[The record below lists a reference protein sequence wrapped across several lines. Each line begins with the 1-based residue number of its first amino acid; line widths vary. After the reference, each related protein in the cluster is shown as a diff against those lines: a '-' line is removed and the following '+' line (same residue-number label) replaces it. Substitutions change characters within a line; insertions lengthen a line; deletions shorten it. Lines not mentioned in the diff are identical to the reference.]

1 MTKSYPTGENSAS
14 DSSENS
20 SQLNTGSF
28 DIRDHLDKL
37 EPGKEKNKYTCPVCG
52 GHNLSVEPRTG
63 KYKCWSG
70 DCSSAAIR
78 EAIKPL
84 SEFLTEQHG
93 NKSAST
99 RQPAKKATK
108 KAQSVPVPIPTG
120 LKLLKLPAPQYGP
133 EPHKPKYFPKD
144 VPAHAEQVTY
154 VYSASQEVFRFQWV
168 DLSKPKGRDKTYRQI
183 HIDGDGKRVWAKG
196 DSRWP
201 AYRINEVVETLKG
214 VPDGEPVAV
223 LMLEGEPNVELAR
236 SHGLTALTMQGSNW
250 NHSEMSA
257 MVDALRATGK
267 QIVLVM
273 LRDNDDTG
281 IKKASEVQSL
291 CNWALSVSAGIPC
304 LIVDPVAIYRDIPD
318 KGDIREILENMDIEE
333 FIRRLEAE
341 IHGAATEEINENFL
355 TPHPRTREDV
365 VYWSSNSNT
374 SDYIPDTA
382 PTPELNYAQKAIEAL
397 YSGTHWVSIGGQLFE
412 FTGTHYE
419 LRSEATERRRILHWL
434 STYSEYV
441 KGKYRCNRANSA
453 SVNEV
458 YNYMVLAVAVDPN
471 TINPD
476 GLNCANGVVKVN
488 SDGTHS
494 LVRHDPN
501 QVYTYVGCKYDP
513 NIDPTDCDRLL
524 ECLEPPQREIFLRT
538 AAAALN
544 LKLVRS
550 KLTGRGV
557 KGLLCFG
564 EGSNGK
570 DTLRAALA
578 TVFGRGMTG
587 KSLSDF
593 KSYDNGRKFSL
604 AGVEGSICNW
614 ASENTA
620 KVDLDTIQSL
630 KQLITGDPLDIERK
644 GKDSYEYKPAAIF
657 FANCNK
663 LPSITGGTA
672 AIDDRYGIL
681 SFKKTYKYN
690 ADPSQ
695 GELEADPRFKDNETF
710 ILQQIAPAMLNK
722 MLERMPLLLAEGID
736 YKATREA
743 MREAQEE
750 SRHLWQF
757 AREVGLEVQSGGR
770 IWLTDLWPLLQGW
783 YVESGILEIEDNG
796 EKKKPKW
803 VWNEL
808 SNKYDTPVK
817 AINQVHSRLC
827 EIFPKVQ
834 IHRYNGRDEIERRGQ
849 KYLTGIGFTQ
859 SSTKTPKTG
868 LPELPVDT
876 ARDTGLPSELP
887 KNTGNP
893 VGNSQTL
900 TQSAGNSGNSISS
913 PFAEVCNLL
922 SQLTD
927 EERRKLTEILTQPQP
942 EQLTPPTQPKRLP
955 LKKGVRVRYVGNNAG
970 CVAQYGKL
978 DLVVDEV
985 KNHYVACLKPDGSF
999 TTWLNPRDLRVIP
1012 D

>member
-1 MTKSYPTGENSAS
+1 MSKSYPTGENSAFQNS
-14 DSSENS
+14 TFISPKHLIEWVEGSVVSEAIAR
-20 SQLNTGSF
+20 LNIESLTA
-28 DIRDHLDKL
+28 
-37 EPGKEKNKYTCPVCG
+37 KELNERIQPKDPIKTDGWWCRGVNW
-52 GHNLSVEPRTG
+52 RTG
-63 KYKCWSG
+63 ARMGNCYGQGKPDKPHQPEGSKPRKYLTSSG
-70 DCSSAAIR
+70 GEPDAIF
-78 EAIKPL
+78 L
-84 SEFLTEQHG
+84 SIPDRHYWNKAWNDKSIPRHWTEG
-93 NKSAST
+93 
-99 RQPAKKATK
+99 AKKAGAGLSLELAVIALTGVWNWGK
-108 KAQSVPVPIPTG
+108 DGELAPFVKEWAQPGTIHYIDFDSDYASNPSCRTAI
-120 LKLLKLPAPQYGP
+120 LKFGRLLEECGC
-133 EPHKPKYFPKD
+133 EVHITVWD
-144 VPAHAEQVTY
+144 
-154 VYSASQEVFRFQWV
+154 SQF
-168 DLSKPKGRDKTYRQI
+168 KGMDDFIK
-183 HIDGDGKRVWAKG
+183 AKG
-196 DSRWP
+196 GDAFKEAVTSAP
-201 AYRINEVVETLKG
+201 TLAKW
-214 VPDGEPVAV
+214 EK
-223 LMLEGEPNVELAR
+223 ELKKSDR
-236 SHGLTALTMQGSNW
+236 K
-250 NHSEMSA
+250 NHSLSP
-257 MVDALRATGK
+257 
-267 QIVLVM
+267 
-273 LRDNDDTG
+273 NN
-281 IKKASEVQSL
+281 SL
-291 CNWALSVSAGIPC
+291 S
-304 LIVDPVAIYRDIPD
+304 
-318 KGDIREILENMDIEE
+318 
-333 FIRRLEAE
+333 
-341 IHGAATEEINENFL
+341 
-355 TPHPRTREDV
+355 PHPRTREDV
-365 VYWSSNSNT
+365 VYLSSNSST

-419 LRSEATERRRILHWL
+419 LRPEATERRRILHWL

-695 GELEADPRFKDNETF
+695 GELEADPRFKDDETF

-722 MLERMPLLLAEGID
+722 MLEQELKEARRDRGENRNSVPTVAEFPEPAELLNQLKARRKKSKADLADI
-736 YKATREA
+736 
-743 MREAQEE
+743 
-750 SRHLWQF
+750 
-757 AREVGLEVQSGGR
+757 EVVLE
-770 IWLTDLWPLLQGW
+770 
-783 YVESGILEIEDNG
+783 ILETDR
-796 EKKKPKW
+796 
-803 VWNEL
+803 
-808 SNKYDTPVK
+808 S
-817 AINQVHSRLC
+817 
-827 EIFPKVQ
+827 EI
-834 IHRYNGRDEIERRGQ
+834 
-849 KYLTGIGFTQ
+849 
-859 SSTKTPKTG
+859 
-868 LPELPVDT
+868 
-876 ARDTGLPSELP
+876 
-887 KNTGNP
+887 
-893 VGNSQTL
+893 
-900 TQSAGNSGNSISS
+900 
-913 PFAEVCNLL
+913 
-922 SQLTD
+922 
-927 EERRKLTEILTQPQP
+927 
-942 EQLTPPTQPKRLP
+942 
-955 LKKGVRVRYVGNNAG
+955 
-970 CVAQYGKL
+970 
-978 DLVVDEV
+978 
-985 KNHYVACLKPDGSF
+985 
-999 TTWLNPRDLRVIP
+999 
-1012 D
+1012 